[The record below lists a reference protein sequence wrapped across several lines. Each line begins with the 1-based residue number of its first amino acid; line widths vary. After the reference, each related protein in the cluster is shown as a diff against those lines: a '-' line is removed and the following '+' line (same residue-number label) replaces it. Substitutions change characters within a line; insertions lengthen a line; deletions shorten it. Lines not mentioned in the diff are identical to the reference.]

1 MPKQKGP
8 LRFQGTLHG
17 RTYYRMGGQD
27 LVRSKTS
34 LDKKRVKKDTAFA
47 NSRKS
52 SNMFGK
58 ASSIA
63 SIVYRSLPEKK
74 QKQVRIGQ
82 LTGMANKLLHKGKG
96 ADEVKQLLMK
106 KMK

>member
-8 LRFQGTLHG
+8 LRFKGTLHD
-17 RTYYRMGGQD
+17 RTYYRMNGQD

-52 SNMFGK
+52 SNVFGK

-63 SIVYRSLPEKK
+63 STVYRSLPAKK
-74 QKQVRIGQ
+74 QKHGLFGK
-82 LTGMANKLLHKGKG
+82 LTGMANKLLHEGKG

-106 KMK
+106 EMK